1 MLTVYKPKISRLDY
15 SKLFIN
21 NCRVSGSYG
30 VSSESVNNS
39 NFFNY
44 SFNNSSSVSSVIGSL
59 SRLVTARVERCAE
72 SNSE

>member
-1 MLTVYKPKISRLDY
+1 M
-15 SKLFIN
+15 SKLFS
-21 NCRVSGSYG
+21 SGSSYSVSSNG

-44 SFNNSSSVSSVIGSL
+44 SFNNSSVSSFSSIFS
-59 SRLVTARVERCAE
+59 SLVTARVERCAE